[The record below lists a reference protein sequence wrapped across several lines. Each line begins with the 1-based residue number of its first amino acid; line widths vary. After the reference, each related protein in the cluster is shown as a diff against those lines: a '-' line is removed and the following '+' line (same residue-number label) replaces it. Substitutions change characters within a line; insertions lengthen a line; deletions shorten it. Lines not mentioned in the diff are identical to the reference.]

1 MRIRLLTLALCLALP
16 ACVVNQSSTDAGTDG
31 GSDGGT
37 DDTGAA
43 DDGVDTATDTGAKDD
58 GTDTPPDG
66 GAGPEVKSLS
76 AGSEMTCAVLGDG
89 TVKCWGRNNVGQLG
103 NGTKTFDPV
112 ARPVLVSGLTDA
124 IAVSA
129 GVEYACA
136 LRAGGTVVCWGGNAL
151 GVLGNGT
158 TDESLTPKP
167 VSGLTGVTEIAAG
180 FGATC
185 ARKSDGTVWC
195 WGRGGDYGTTS
206 LTQSNVPVQVTGLSG
221 VEHIAN
227 ANEGGTSLTSLV
239 CALLGDKSLKCF
251 STQNNSGQL
260 GNGTKNSSRTPAAVP
275 GMTNV
280 SAITASL
287 LHNCAVQGDGTWCWG
302 ASQLVGDGTVE
313 ERLSPVKVSSTVF
326 VELSSGFDHTCGRDA
341 AGAVWCW
348 GSNNRGQSGDGA
360 AIKISDYRL
369 SPSKSLVTDAT
380 LLSAGMFHTCVHTK
394 TKRTLCWGANNFG
407 EMGSGTP
414 GSGVRISVPTDV
426 VW

>member
-1 MRIRLLTLALCLALP
+1 MRTPLLALALCLVAP
-16 ACVVNQSSTDAGTDG
+16 ACVVNQASTDAGTDA
-31 GSDGGT
+31 GT
-37 DDTGAA
+37 DDTGTT
-43 DDGVDTATDTGAKDD
+43 DTGTGDGGVDTGVPTDGATDT
-58 GTDTPPDG
+58 PG
-66 GAGPEVKSLS
+66 GGGPELKSLS
-76 AGSEMTCAVLGDG
+76 AGSEMTCAVLVDG

-124 IAVSA
+124 TAVSA

-158 TDESLTPKP
+158 TDDSLTPKP
-167 VSGLTGVTEIAAG
+167 VTGLTDVAEIAAG

-185 ARKSDGTVWC
+185 ARKNDGTVWC

-206 LTQSNVPVQVTGLSG
+206 LAQSNVPVQVTGLAG
-221 VEHIAN
+221 VQRLAN

-251 STQNNSGQL
+251 STQNGSGQL
-260 GNGTKNSSRTPAAVP
+260 GNGTKDSSRTPAAVP

-280 SAITASL
+280 TAITASL
-287 LHNCAVQGDGTWCWG
+287 VHNCAVQGDGTWCWG

-326 VELSSGFDHTCGRDA
+326 AELSSGFDHTCGREA
-341 AGAVWCW
+341 GGAVWCW

-360 AIKISDYRL
+360 TIKVSDYRL
-369 SPSKSLVTDAT
+369 SPAKSLVTDAT

-414 GSGVRISVPTDV
+414 GSSVRISVPTDV